1 MPPGSTPAKEAG
13 EDKPS
18 KPKLE
23 IVPSPPEKEEKK
35 SSWADNLKPLSV
47 KEAKDLA
54 LPLAKTLQTI
64 GGYVDEVI
72 TFTNGEQAEA
82 KIWRKITLDEW
93 QIIADMLIEDAKKS
107 GIIAT
112 AIRGTVS
119 AYQRLQAGLII
130 GPRLWETYQ
139 FYADHGGFKLFPAL
153 GKSDKK

>member
-1 MPPGSTPAKEAG
+1 MVPA
-13 EDKPS
+13 
-18 KPKLE
+18 
-23 IVPSPPEKEEKK
+23 PPEKDKK
-35 SSWADNLKPLSV
+35 ESWASNLKKLTD

-54 LPLAKTLQTI
+54 VPLAKTLQTL

-72 TFTNGEQAEA
+72 TFTNAEQAKA
-82 KIWRKITLDEW
+82 KIWSTITFDEW
-93 QIIADMLIEDAKKS
+93 KIIADMLIEDGKKS

-139 FYADHGGFKLFPAL
+139 FYAEHGGFKLFPAM
-153 GKSDKK
+153 KSQKE